1 LTASRGRTA
10 GRFRLRSELR
20 QRREEAGLTQEQAAS
35 EMEWSLSKL
44 VRIEAGTVGIS
55 INDLR
60 ALLGLYGVRDPTRV
74 DDLLALARTARQRVW
89 WTQYRDVLSQPYL
102 EFIGCEADAA
112 TIRYFHPT
120 VVPGPCQTEAYART
134 VITNGGPAELPPD
147 VAEQRLALRMT
158 RIKELFDRPN
168 AATLT
173 VLLDEAVIR
182 RPIGGPAVMRA
193 QLDHLAALA
202 ARPNVRLGVIPFSA
216 GFHPGL
222 YGSFV
227 LFEFA
232 DPADDTVLYVE
243 QAQTQMVLRDRP
255 DHVAEYER
263 MFARLAAAALPARD
277 TIALLKRAT
286 DELATSG

>member
-1 LTASRGRTA
+1 
-10 GRFRLRSELR
+10 LRSELR
-20 QRREEAGLTQEQAAS
+20 HRREEAGLTQEQAAA

-44 VRIEAGTVGIS
+44 VRIEAGTVSIS

-60 ALLGLYGVRDPTRV
+60 ALLGLYGVHDRSRI

-89 WTQYRDVLSQPYL
+89 WTRYRDVLAQPYL

-120 VVPGPCQTEAYART
+120 VVPGPCQTEAYARAI
-134 VITNGGPAELPPD
+134 ITQGGPDELDPA
-147 VAEQRLALRMT
+147 VADQRLALRMT
-158 RIKELFDRPN
+158 RIKELLDRSHPP
-168 AATLT
+168 ALT

-182 RPIGGPAVMRA
+182 RPVGGPAVMRA
-193 QLDHLAALA
+193 QLDHLVALA
-202 ARPNVRLGVIPFSA
+202 TRSRVRLGVIPFAA
-216 GFHPGL
+216 GAHPGL

-263 MFARLAAAALPARD
+263 IFARLAELALPARE
-277 TIALLKRAT
+277 TITLLKRAS
-286 DELATSG
+286 DEMARSA

>member
-1 LTASRGRTA
+1 MTASRGRTA

-20 QRREEAGLTQEQAAS
+20 HRREEAGLTQEQAAA

-60 ALLGLYGVRDPTRV
+60 ALLGLYGVQDRARV

-89 WTQYRDVLSQPYL
+89 WSQYRDLLAQPYL

-120 VVPGPCQTEAYART
+120 VVPGPCQTLEYARAL
-134 VITNGGPAELPPD
+134 ITHGGPDELPPEA
-147 VAEQRLALRMT
+147 VEPRLAVRLT
-158 RIKELFDRPN
+158 RIKELFERSD
-168 AATLT
+168 AAELT
-173 VLLDEAVIR
+173 VILDEAAIR

-193 QLDHLAALA
+193 QLDHLATLA
-202 ARPNVRLGVIPFSA
+202 TRPNVRLGVVPFAA
-216 GFHPGL
+216 GVHPGL

-227 LFEFA
+227 LFGFA

-255 DHVAEYER
+255 EQVAEYER
-263 MFARLAAAALPARD
+263 IFTRLAALALPEPETTRLLRDAADDMARP
-277 TIALLKRAT
+277 A
-286 DELATSG
+286 